1 VSFPPNPVPLYPSDP
16 AAQSGNFLVAELAP
30 VPGGLVARGNFSWI
44 GPDEDP
50 APGTLVWLR

>member
-1 VSFPPNPVPLYPSDP
+1 
-16 AAQSGNFLVAELAP
+16 
-30 VPGGLVARGNFSWI
+30 VARGNFSWI